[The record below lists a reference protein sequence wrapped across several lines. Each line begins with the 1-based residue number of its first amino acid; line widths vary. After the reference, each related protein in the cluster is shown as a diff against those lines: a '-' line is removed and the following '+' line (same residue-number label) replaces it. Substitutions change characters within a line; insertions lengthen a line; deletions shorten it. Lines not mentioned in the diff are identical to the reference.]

1 MSIKKAGGGLP
12 RQYVDSRAR
21 IESSKPPARKFSVA
35 IRTELKYLLF
45 PVLAVVFW
53 VLNFVGQDPR
63 NMGALGL
70 LTLFTPLAVIA
81 LILLAGGFLF
91 SLHRKRPGWVLA
103 SYIITYICLIH
114 GTAPIF
120 YTTLR
125 YSWSYKHVGIVDY
138 ILRHGSVDPSLNVGQ
153 IYQNWPGFFAGSAL
167 MTKFAGQPDALQIAS
182 WAPMVFNLLNVL
194 MLAYV
199 FRGLTRNRL
208 LIWLGL
214 FFFLLINWVGQDYFS
229 PQAVGFVLY
238 LGLVGLLLR
247 KMPRSLML
255 VPFVLIVST
264 VAVSHQITPLMMV
277 LALVVLVALRKT
289 DAWYL
294 PLLALAIIVG
304 WAFTGA
310 FDYTLPNLQDL
321 ISEFGNVV
329 DNADQTLDKAD
340 TVSGVALLV
349 VWGGRSTVFFAGVV
363 AVIGMWRH
371 SALRARLRSITSSN
385 GWQGWLN
392 GSAWTS
398 LFNVYAI
405 RNLPTLR
412 AWPKWQGA
420 SARMTSAALMIVP
433 GVLVLTTGFG
443 GEVLFRAFLFAS
455 PFIAILAAEAC
466 FSHDRRIHFEI
477 KNALAAAVVIA
488 LIAPGFLLGYFGK
501 EQQNY
506 FTPNEVTVSR
516 WVYTHAPAG
525 SLLVEGSTNY
535 PGRFIDYEKFTYVP
549 LDREPEQST
558 ADILKDPASKL
569 LRWLSDTKYT
579 KGYVLI
585 TRGQKIDVNSGDSMP
600 VGSLDVIERSLRRS
614 KDFKV
619 AYELPDATVFTL
631 SKQGEEQ

>member
-1 MSIKKAGGGLP
+1 MRGPYA
-12 RQYVDSRAR
+12 DSRVRKDDPA
-21 IESSKPPARKFSVA
+21 PPPRKFA
-35 IRTELKYLLF
+35 LLIRTELPYLVI
-45 PVLAVVFW
+45 PVIAVAYW

-63 NMGALGL
+63 DMGELGL

-81 LILLAGGFLF
+81 LVLLAGGFLF
-91 SLHRKRPGWVLA
+91 SLYRKRPGWVLGT
-103 SYIITYICLIH
+103 YLVTYIALIH

-125 YSWSYKHVGIVDY
+125 YSWAYKHVGIVDY
-138 ILRHGSVDPSLNVGQ
+138 ILRHGSVDPSLDVGQ

-167 MTKFAGQPDALQIAS
+167 MTDFSGQPDALQIAS

-194 MLAYV
+194 VLAYV

-238 LGLVGLLLR
+238 LGVVGLLLR
-247 KMPRSLML
+247 EMPRSVMMA
-255 VPFVLIVST
+255 PFVLIVAA
-264 VAVSHQITPLMMV
+264 VAVSHQITPMMMI
-277 LALVVLVALRKT
+277 LALVALVALRKT
-289 DAWYL
+289 DVWYL
-294 PLLALAIIVG
+294 PLLALGIIAG

-310 FDYTLPNLQDL
+310 FDYTLPNVQDL
-321 ISEFGNVV
+321 VSEFGNVV
-329 DNADQTLDKAD
+329 DNADQTLDKAND
-340 TVSGVALLV
+340 VSGLAQLV
-349 VWGGRSTVFFAGVV
+349 VWGGRATVLFAV
-363 AVIGMWRH
+363 ATAVLGLWRN
-371 SALRARLRSITSSN
+371 SALRTRLRSITTTR
-385 GWQGWLN
+385 GWKGWLK
-392 GSAWTS
+392 GSTWHD
-398 LFNVYAI
+398 LFKVYAL
-405 RNLPTLR
+405 RGWPTPSIWLR
-412 AWPKWQGA
+412 WKGA
-420 SARMTSAALMIVP
+420 NSRTTSAVLMVLP

-466 FSHDRRIHFEI
+466 LVRDRRVQLDT
-477 KNALAAAVVIA
+477 KSMVSAALVVA
-488 LIAPGFLLGYFGK
+488 LIAPGFLLGYYGK
-501 EQQNY
+501 EQKNY

-558 ADILKDPASKL
+558 TAIIKDPASNL
-569 LRWLSDTKYT
+569 LRWLSDPKYT

-585 TRGQKIDVNSGDSMP
+585 SRGQKIDVDSGDSMP
-600 VGSLDVIERSLRRS
+600 TGSLDVIEQALRRS
-614 KDFKV
+614 RDFKV
-619 AYELPDATVFTL
+619 AFELPDATVFTL